1 MIYELE
7 HIPAVILK
15 IVVTE
20 NEVNCVIS
28 RKQSQIASRTLEPRS
43 GTLKGWQP
51 AILLREP
58 RTELSILKD
67 SFFGV

>member
-20 NEVNCVIS
+20 NEVNCVIFAHAIADCKQNARAEERYAEGLATCHPTS
-28 RKQSQIASRTLEPRS
+28 RAEN
-43 GTLKGWQP
+43 
-51 AILLREP
+51 
-58 RTELSILKD
+58 
-67 SFFGV
+67 